1 MERDIILSSKLSKR
15 SRRWPYLHRWNERLF
30 VLSKIDLVYYKRD
43 MTETPRER
51 INRSEIISVLCSEN
65 AKSIYEFEIV
75 FEKRSMRLR
84 ALSIQSRN
92 NWIFYLKPK
101 QRYSLSHNSVIRS
114 HSLSLD
120 DYVRSIPSPLGII
133 KLLRKRRLNELHFG
147 MRRFKEGVSFR
158 RSVIL
163 LREYNKKM
171 AKIMKI
177 ELAGR
182 LLRKIHESVGV
193 YSAWQRLK
201 SCVYRFNLFSERQR
215 MLLYNL
221 LEMGN
226 LKIEAEIYRWGLN
239 VWKGFTHRNSR
250 STVIK

>member
-1 MERDIILSSKLSKR
+1 MERDIILSSKLFKR
-15 SRRWPYLHRWNERLF
+15 SHRWPYLRRWNERLF
-30 VLSKIDLVYYKRD
+30 VLSTTHLVYYKRD
-43 MTETPRER
+43 ITEAPRKR
-51 INRSEIISVLCSEN
+51 LNRSEIISVLCSEN

-84 ALSIQSRN
+84 ALTIESRN

-101 QRYSLSHNSVIRS
+101 QRYSLSHNPTIRS
-114 HSLSLD
+114 HSCSLD

-133 KLLRKRRLNELHFG
+133 KLLRKKRLNELHNG
-147 MRRFKEGVSFR
+147 MRRFKEGVSFL

-163 LREYNKKM
+163 LKEYNKKM

-182 LLRKIHESVGV
+182 VLRKIHDSMGV
-193 YSAWQRLK
+193 LSAWQRLK
-201 SCVYRFNLFSERQR
+201 SCVYRFNLFTERQR

-221 LEMGN
+221 LEIGN
-226 LKIEAEIYRWGLN
+226 IKIEAEMYRTGLN
-239 VWKGFTHRNSR
+239 AWKGFTHRNSR
-250 STVIK
+250 STVIN